1 MPRRAFAADEYKRRQ
16 GEGIVKQ
23 APEAEVKRQAEL
35 AVKAFVKLVK
45 LKKEEQ
51 EITGV
56 VLEPDTFDAQKT
68 TISKKVIK
76 KAAHKFLANY
86 NKTTKIGVQH
96 EDFTKPFEL
105 NQSFIAPCD
114 LVIGTKTIKEGSWV
128 VVLKVLDSKIWAKIK
143 KGEITGFS
151 IGGKA
156 KIRKLEKEQS
166 ADENK
171 EEAA

>member
-1 MPRRAFAADEYKRRQ
+1 MPRTSFAADEYKRRQ
-16 GEGIVKQ
+16 KKEDEGQPPQSKGALEQEGLQVQ
-23 APEAEVKRQAEL
+23 
-35 AVKAFVKLVK
+35 AFVRLIK

-68 TISKKVIK
+68 VISKDVIK

-86 NKTTKIGVQH
+86 NKKTKIGVQH
-96 EDFTKPFEL
+96 NDFTKPFDL
-105 NQSFIAPCD
+105 YQSFIAPCD
-114 LVIGTKTIKEGSWV
+114 LSIGSRVIKDGSWV
-128 VVLKVLDSKIWAKIK
+128 IVLKVLDSKIWGKIK

-156 KIRKLEKEQS
+156 KIRKLEKE
-166 ADENK
+166 
-171 EEAA
+171 EAA